1 MNRGARIRATAK
13 SPTSHVPQR
22 VPAVLKIESR
32 NERILEIM
40 LVLITLALACL
51 LHVTAAMKLMVLNM
65 FYLPVVLAG
74 FYLGRYRAG
83 VLALLSVVVA
93 TIVVVADLSDFM
105 TDTTPV
111 MVAIALMLWG
121 AVLGLTSLL
130 VGTLCDERDA
140 KATEAHEA
148 HVGVVEVLAR
158 YLQSANPV
166 LQHRALRVAQL
177 SEQVGRRMRL
187 STKELDDIRVAAL
200 LVDMENIEIT
210 ARVIRKAVD
219 ELEDNQDIAQRTF
232 NGTELV
238 QSLGAALK
246 GAFPLLLAQTS
257 PQACDA
263 NSAEVPFGA
272 RIIRV
277 VRGFVQL
284 TDSEWDRSN
293 LSPDSAL
300 AELRADTEAQYH
312 PAVLHAL
319 DEVLHAPSRYAV
331 SATAAAVA
339 EEPELVGSL

>member
-1 MNRGARIRATAK
+1 
-13 SPTSHVPQR
+13 
-22 VPAVLKIESR
+22 VLKIETR
-32 NERILEIM
+32 NERILEVM
-40 LVLITLALACL
+40 LVLITLSLACL
-51 LHVTAAMKLMVLNM
+51 LHLTAAMKLMVLNI

-74 FYLGRYRAG
+74 FFLGRYRAG

-93 TIVVVADLSDFM
+93 TIVVVSDLSEIM
-105 TDTTPV
+105 SEATPL
-111 MVAIALMLWG
+111 MVAIALTLWG

-130 VGTLCDERDA
+130 VGTLCDDRDA
-140 KATEAHEA
+140 KAAEAHEA

-158 YLQSANPV
+158 YLQSANPL

-219 ELEDNQDIAQRTF
+219 ELEDSQDIEQRTF

-238 QSLGAALK
+238 QSLGTALK

-257 PQACDA
+257 PQAGDR

-272 RIIRV
+272 RIIRA

-284 TDSEWDRSN
+284 TDSAWDRLN
-293 LSPDSAL
+293 LSPIDAL
-300 AELRADTEAQYH
+300 AELRADTETEYH

-319 DEVLHAPSRYAV
+319 EEVVTSPDRRAGTV
-331 SATAAAVA
+331 QDDQN
-339 EEPELVGSL
+339 EETLDLVGAR

>member
-1 MNRGARIRATAK
+1 
-13 SPTSHVPQR
+13 
-22 VPAVLKIESR
+22 VLKTDSR
-32 NERILEIM
+32 NERVLEIM

-51 LHVTAAMKLMVLNM
+51 LHVTDAMKLMVLNI

-93 TIVVVADLSDFM
+93 TIVVVSDLSGFM
-105 TDTTPV
+105 TDTTPL
-111 MVAIALMLWG
+111 MVAIALTLWG

-158 YLQSANPV
+158 YLQSANPG

-177 SEQVGRRMRL
+177 SEQVGRKMRL

-219 ELEDNQDIAQRTF
+219 ELEDSQGIEQRTF

-257 PQACDA
+257 PRAGDL
-263 NSAEVPFGA
+263 NSGEVPFGA

-284 TDSEWDRSN
+284 TDSTWDRSN
-293 LSPDSAL
+293 LPPESAL
-300 AELRADTEAQYH
+300 EELRIDAEAQYH

-319 DEVLHAPSRYAV
+319 EEVLHSRGRADTVQHASADAV
-331 SATAAAVA
+331 
-339 EEPELVGSL
+339 EPELVGAP